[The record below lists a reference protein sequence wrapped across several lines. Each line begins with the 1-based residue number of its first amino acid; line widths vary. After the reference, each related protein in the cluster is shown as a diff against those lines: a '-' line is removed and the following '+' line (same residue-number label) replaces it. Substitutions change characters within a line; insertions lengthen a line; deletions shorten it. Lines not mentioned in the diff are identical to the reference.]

1 MHSSKRKKIGAQSR
15 EYHFY
20 KGLWKI
26 MGQNGNFH
34 TLKSPWKKGI
44 FYSLHPLL
52 MKQADSQMF
61 WYFLQKLSANDAETI
76 SMDIG
81 LTTNKYIQKTCF
93 FGINSSAAC
102 ASDLSHFLRFEDIFR
117 IRRRG
122 VWFQTIARFGI
133 HASVI

>member
-1 MHSSKRKKIGAQSR
+1 MHSSKRKKWYSIHGIPFLQR
-15 EYHFY
+15 PL
-20 KGLWKI
+20 KN
-26 MGQNGNFH
+26 NGSKWQFSY
-34 TLKSPWKKGI
+34 LKKKGI
-44 FYSLHPLL
+44 FYSLYPLL